1 MLYTSIFRFQGR
13 HNPGSLPRAPVQCKI
28 NQTPKTSSSDVAF
41 NCQPRTF
48 SGGFTLGIKS
58 LKNYFRPLP
67 LNPHLRFRKICLYSK
82 VYSAASLGMSK
93 IQLQFNVFYTEFLIL
108 CPFPT
113 KPCSCFPSRKN
124 THQGGIFLH
133 FTLSLTFLYPII
145 QQVFSAFL

>member
-1 MLYTSIFRFQGR
+1 MHLRLQIPR
-13 HNPGSLPRAPVQCKI
+13 HTIRAPFLQAPVQCKI
-28 NQTPKTSSSDVAF
+28 KSDAKTSSSDVAF

-67 LNPHLRFRKICLYSK
+67 LNPHLRFRNICLYSK

-113 KPCSCFPSRKN
+113 KPCSCFPSGKN
-124 THQGGIFLH
+124 THTKEASSFISLFL
-133 FTLSLTFLYPII
+133 
-145 QQVFSAFL
+145 